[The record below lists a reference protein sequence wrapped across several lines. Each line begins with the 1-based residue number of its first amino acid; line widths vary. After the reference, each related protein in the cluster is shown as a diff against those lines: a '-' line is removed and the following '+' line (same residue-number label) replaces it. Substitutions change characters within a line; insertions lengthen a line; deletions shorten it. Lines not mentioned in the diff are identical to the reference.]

1 MELVDEKAVFS
12 FDGTKVTLN
21 TMNGRYIDYKRIIK
35 VDSTTEVRIQKDE
48 LIRSID
54 RASILTQK
62 ENNNMIKFDIQDD
75 LLEISALDNQG
86 NMNEKIEI
94 IQKGEDLKIGFNSRY
109 MIDILR
115 SIDDE
120 EVVLYMRDNVSPCI
134 FRPLQGER
142 YLYLALPIR
151 IY

>member
-1 MELVDEKAVFS
+1 M
-12 FDGTKVTLN
+12 GTKVTLN

-75 LLEISALDNQG
+75 LLEISALDNQA
-86 NMNEKIEI
+86 I
-94 IQKGEDLKIGFNSRY
+94 
-109 MIDILR
+109 
-115 SIDDE
+115 
-120 EVVLYMRDNVSPCI
+120 
-134 FRPLQGER
+134 
-142 YLYLALPIR
+142 
-151 IY
+151 